1 MEAIGKH
8 LYNEF
13 VSDGSQG
20 KSLFQVEAIG
30 KHLYNEFVSDG
41 SHR

>member
-8 LYNEF
+8 LYNDEMEAI
-13 VSDGSQG
+13 VY
-20 KSLFQVEAIG
+20 SLFQMEAIG